1 MDAGTREIRRINVTF
16 PVGVLAALEHVVPAR
31 QRNRFIVEATEHALQ
46 RAQLAQVLEELR
58 ASAAWH
64 DDDHPDLATVD
75 DVDHFVR
82 TLRAGWLERTQDAE
96 AAEPARDG

>member
-16 PVGVLAALEHVVPAR
+16 PVDVLAALEDVVPAR
-31 QRNRFIVEATEHALQ
+31 QRNRFIVEATEQALQ

-64 DDDHPDLATVD
+64 DEDHPELVTVE
-75 DVDHFVR
+75 DVDQFVR
-82 TLRAGWLERTQDAE
+82 TLRAGWLDRTHDA
-96 AAEPARDG
+96 AATDPARNG